1 MTSADTTLSYVMQ
14 QFKYTVALLYQ
25 ALLNTEPII
34 TQQLALI
41 SGLRTLGNVLL
52 FVCFAMIMFV
62 LVKTHTEV
70 QHKRP
75 WEIEIKKRWLVLM
88 FVTFAISVGIL
99 NIYPSY
105 KLSKLDHEI
114 ESDSSRVAD
123 AQARLFGFDSYEEAK
138 RIAKRETEAA
148 K

>member
-1 MTSADTTLSYVMQ
+1 MQ